1 MPCCSRGGCSLYYEF
16 YIDQFFLEQVITQ
29 GLLLLL
35 ASKNSRETSDLSPTG
50 AGSLIG
56 AGMMILFLCAGS
68 RALAFSGSLMAGSAA
83 LAGENWREIPRDLA
97 ILLFVTLCFGG
108 VVQAAVEL
116 TGVPAAAGSCAAF
129 FLLHF
134 AGKKQ
139 RERRLCRRREAES
152 KNYMGERKHDG
163 KRNRRYG
170 KQSAGTAW
178 QKSGQHPGSGSGR
191 EASAGR
197 METRRGFYLIPY
209 RSIGRK
215 KGWMRAF
222 RADEMQV
229 VTAEGTVIIRG
240 PILAISGNELS
251 GDGRYRIILHPQH
264 AGETYV

>member
-35 ASKNSRETSDLSPTG
+35 ASKTAGKHLTCRRLG

-56 AGMMILFLCAGS
+56 AGMMTLFLCAGS

-83 LAGENWREIPRDLA
+83 LAGKKWREIPRDLA

-116 TGVPAAAGSCAAF
+116 TGAPAAAGSCAAF

-134 AGKKQ
+134 AGKKPEGTQ
-139 RERRLCRRREAES
+139 ALPEAGSGS

-197 METRRGFYLIPY
+197 MGDTQRVLPDSVSFD
-209 RSIGRK
+209 
-215 KGWMRAF
+215 RAEK
-222 RADEMQV
+222 RMDAC
-229 VTAEGTVIIRG
+229 
-240 PILAISGNELS
+240 ISG
-251 GDGRYRIILHPQH
+251 G
-264 AGETYV
+264 